1 MLSHYA
7 QLSSSMH
14 ARLFGS
20 MQQHACL
27 SGGARSLRSNFCLS
41 LPVYMHRLSS
51 LCAHGLNNGTEVCV
65 SSECPGETAQ
75 TSLSCRC
82 RITDSFV
89 LLMHVFQIAL
99 AISCL
104 KKTPILARY
113 QSIFYTY

>member
-27 SGGARSLRSNFCLS
+27 SGGARSLRLS
-41 LPVYMHRLSS
+41 LPVYTHRLSS
-51 LCAHGLNNGTEVCV
+51 LCAHGHNNGSEVCV
-65 SSECPGETAQ
+65 SSECPGEAAQ
-75 TSLSCRC
+75 TRLSCRC
-82 RITDSFV
+82 SHSRLVCFINACI
-89 LLMHVFQIAL
+89 QIAL